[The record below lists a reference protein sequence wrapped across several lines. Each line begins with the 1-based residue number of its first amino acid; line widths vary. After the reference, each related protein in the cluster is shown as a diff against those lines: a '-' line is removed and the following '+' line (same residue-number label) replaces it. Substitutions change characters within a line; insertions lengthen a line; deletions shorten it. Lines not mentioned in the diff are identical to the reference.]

1 MPDRAINSAY
11 DDFGLVIAPAGDVGY
26 FASNRPGTGSDDIY
40 KLTIVQ
46 LSQQIT
52 GIVVDHQTG
61 LPVPGARVT
70 LLDCDDHEIAQLAAA
85 GDGRFGTETVKGGCI
100 LARAEAAG
108 YEPGEKAYGDQL
120 HVEIRLRQV
129 PQHRFRVTDL
139 DNGDILAG
147 AVISCGDSRWTTGAD
162 GMVSVPVSVTKGCT
176 LRVAREGYL
185 DQTIVL
191 TAEAGQGEPAAVKLM
206 KKELNRTFTLENIY
220 YDLNRWEILPAS
232 AAELDKLVAVMRDN
246 PTLSVEL
253 GSHTDSR
260 GSDAYNLRL
269 SQQRSESAV
278 AWIIQNG
285 IPADR
290 ITARG
295 YGETQLVNQCANGVT
310 CPDEEHRKN
319 RRTEFKI
326 TGF

>member
-1 MPDRAINSAY
+1 
-11 DDFGLVIAPAGDVGY
+11 
-26 FASNRPGTGSDDIY
+26 
-40 KLTIVQ
+40 
-46 LSQQIT
+46 
-52 GIVVDHQTG
+52 
-61 LPVPGARVT
+61 
-70 LLDCDDHEIAQLAAA
+70 
-85 GDGRFGTETVKGGCI
+85 
-100 LARAEAAG
+100 
-108 YEPGEKAYGDQL
+108 
-120 HVEIRLRQV
+120 
-129 PQHRFRVTDL
+129 
-139 DNGDILAG
+139 
-147 AVISCGDSRWTTGAD
+147 
-162 GMVSVPVSVTKGCT
+162 
-176 LRVAREGYL
+176 
-185 DQTIVL
+185 
-191 TAEAGQGEPAAVKLM
+191 VKLM